1 MADVLEKLVDLSREL
16 GREERRLTILG
27 EGNTSAVLDDG
38 TFYVKASGHQL
49 GTITGGGFSRVRLD
63 DVMKLLAG
71 GAPSEAALHEALMM
85 ALVEGS
91 DTKPSIETVLHALC
105 LREGG
110 ARFVAHTHAE
120 AAASILCSVH
130 GAEPFLSHIFPDAIV
145 VCGKVPAVVPYAD
158 PGFELAL
165 GVRRSLRD
173 YTEAHRRSP
182 KLMLLVNH
190 GIMALG
196 QTAAEA
202 LNITLMAEKWARILH
217 GALTVG
223 GPRYLPAA
231 EVDRIDQ
238 RLDELY
244 RRERLCGP
252 S

>member
-1 MADVLEKLVDLSREL
+1 MADPLEKLVDLSREL

-27 EGNTSAVLDDG
+27 EGNTSAALDDG

-49 GTITGGGFSRVRLD
+49 GTITRDGFSRVRLD
-63 DVMKLLAG
+63 DVMKLLDGSARG
-71 GAPSEAALHEALMM
+71 DEALHEALM
-85 ALVEGS
+85 ASLVKGS
-91 DTKPSIETVLHALC
+91 EAKPSIETLLHALC

-110 ARFVAHTHAE
+110 AKFVGHTHAE
-120 AAASILCSVH
+120 ACTAILCSAH

-158 PGFELAL
+158 PGFELAVA
-165 GVRRSLRD
+165 VRRCLRD
-173 YTEAHRRSP
+173 YAHARRP
-182 KLMLLVNH
+182 KLILLVNH

-196 QTAAEA
+196 QTAAEV

-217 GALTVG
+217 GALSVG
-223 GPRYLPAA
+223 GPRYLSTA

-244 RRERLCGP
+244 RRQRLSG

>member
-1 MADVLEKLVDLSREL
+1 MADPLEKLVDLSREL

-27 EGNTSAVLDDG
+27 EGNTSAALDDG

-49 GTITGGGFSRVRLD
+49 GTITHEGFSRVRLD
-63 DVMKLLAG
+63 DVMKLLDG
-71 GAPSEAALHEALMM
+71 GAPSEEALNEALM
-85 ALVEGS
+85 ASLVEGS
-91 DTKPSIETVLHALC
+91 DRKPSIETLLHALC
-105 LREGG
+105 LREGR
-110 ARFVAHTHAE
+110 ARFVGHTHAE
-120 AAASILCSVH
+120 AAAAILCSAH

-158 PGFELAL
+158 PGFELAVA
-165 GVRRSLRD
+165 VRRSLRN
-173 YTEAHRRSP
+173 YAVAQRRPP
-182 KLMLLVNH
+182 KLILLVNH

-196 QTAAEA
+196 QTAAET

-217 GALTVG
+217 GALSVG
-223 GPRYLPAA
+223 GPRYLPGA

-244 RRERLCGP
+244 RRQRLSG